1 MILDG
6 EADGNRTGSDPEPL
20 IILST
25 LADGADIAEIAE
37 ILRSK
42 ELRNQ
47 GKEWEM

>member
-6 EADGNRTGSDPEPL
+6 ETDGNRARSDPKPL

-25 LADGADIAEIAE
+25 LADGADIAE